1 MKRRADL
8 AELFERHVSHD
19 VSGCWL
25 WTGSR
30 NLGGYGVMKRFGKQ
44 VLAHRLG
51 WQLARGNI
59 PSGLHVLHRCDNRA
73 CVRPEHLF
81 LGTNHDNIADRIG
94 KQRPGGRPQAG
105 SERLSRRKRP
115 KPRVISVKFG
125 DVVTYKGERWLFVS
139 RFNNIPPAN
148 SRRSCLI
155 SNCVTG
161 ERLCLR
167 LNELELETSDRSATS
182 GTESP
187 RQIWPKMVCR
197 KT

>member
-1 MKRRADL
+1 MKRRTAL

-44 VLAHRLG
+44 VPAHRLS

-59 PSGLHVLHRCDNRA
+59 PPGLHVLHRCDNRA

-81 LGTNHDNIADRIG
+81 LGTNQDNIADRIS
-94 KQRPGGRPQAG
+94 KQRPGGRPPAG
-105 SERLSRRKRP
+105 SERLSRRIRP

-125 DVVTYKGERWLFVS
+125 DVVTYKGERWLFV
-139 RFNNIPPAN
+139 
-148 SRRSCLI
+148 
-155 SNCVTG
+155 
-161 ERLCLR
+161 
-167 LNELELETSDRSATS
+167 
-182 GTESP
+182 
-187 RQIWPKMVCR
+187 
-197 KT
+197 

>member
-1 MKRRADL
+1 MKRRAAL
-8 AELFERHVSHD
+8 AELFECHVSHD

-30 NLGGYGVMKRFGKQ
+30 NLGGYGVMKHSGKQ
-44 VLAHRLG
+44 VPAHRLS
-51 WQLARGNI
+51 WELARGNI
-59 PSGLHVLHRCDNRA
+59 PTGLHVLHRCDNRA
-73 CVRPEHLF
+73 CVCPEHLI
-81 LGTNHDNIADRIG
+81 LGTNQDNIADRIA
-94 KQRPGGRPQAG
+94 KRRPGGRPAAG

-139 RFNNIPPAN
+139 RFNNMPPAS

-167 LNELELETSDRSATS
+167 LNELELETSDRSSTS
-182 GTESP
+182 H
-187 RQIWPKMVCR
+187 K
-197 KT
+197 